1 MALLGTMQILLI
13 LLLAGHSLAETSV
26 FSGPRP
32 SARFIPPPPTLQD
45 VSSAS
50 GGIIDVFVEDQEA
63 APPSADGETAPP
75 PADDCMPFASVPG
88 LVGRMMA
95 GQAPATCSFA
105 DGSVGVSAGRTPS
118 PPAATGPPL
127 EPRAPLAPLPLPVGA
142 DQHLA
147 SAVRQL
153 DAMVRLERRLSDQVP
168 LAPERL
174 NTLHFR
180 SDAASQH
187 QGRRALRDLMV
198 IQLASNSSTR
208 AASATTTTTTTQ
220 SRSGNGRTMRVTVR
234 KTMVGEKRVPGCE
247 IEPEI
252 SCNRS
257 NKYRTADGSC
267 NNLKTPSLGRSGTG
281 LHRLL
286 NSTFSD
292 GIFGPRLLG
301 SGGSPLPSARRLSAS
316 LLSTNANADG
326 RVAVSLP
333 VFAEFLSHDLQQ
345 TGVFRLEGD
354 RPLDCCAADNH
365 PQCLPISVSGDD
377 PVFSAAGRRCMS
389 MTRSLPAPER
399 QCLPRPAAPLSRQTA
414 FLDGS
419 GLYGATAAD
428 TRRLRELRGGR
439 LRSNDGLLPTRD
451 ARDATAENAIL
462 SAVTSGRRRRDAFGR
477 PSIGFQDNGLFPRH
491 PFSAQFGGVLQPPHL
506 GPFEPFNTPL
516 GVPMDILQNGRFGDF
531 GNGFLNAPLQ
541 QSTPVDVAHF
551 GAGPQSH
558 VTFNNGYVSTATK
571 IQHPTAG
578 NPLGKTLSASSF
590 LQGGPGDLTK
600 EPKKYPHF
608 KGDDKIGNIFPRL
621 QNNVFPSDTAD
632 KRSESFPSVP
642 RPSGRYGPPKDYEGH
657 SEKNDY
663 LPNGKTQLF
672 PGFNE
677 EFDRLFSDRRPA
689 TENSPFKNEF
699 LGRIVAGA
707 PRSTSPAFSPASQPL
722 SRGPQRASADEVEEF
737 LPSRTPS
744 RNIAPGLISSRL
756 RAPSEVPPQEFS
768 SASVDPTLNEVAPE
782 RGPLNDDL
790 SIEVGSPIGNVDQ
803 SSLINVDVDA
813 DGESETSSNSF
824 FGPSAD
830 QSCSAGCRDCTCFD
844 AGNHRANE
852 QLHVALLHTVWLR
865 EHNRV
870 AGELA
875 RNHPDWDDERLF
887 QEARRVV
894 VAQLQHITYNEF
906 VPGTLGY
913 EYAATRGL
921 LPLSVGFSPLYNA
934 SVDPRPAVEFSTAA
948 FRAGH
953 SKLQGM
959 LRLVSRS
966 GQVDNSKLTDGAFNP
981 APLVDGRFFV
991 RLARGMIDQ
1000 PAEGTDANFAAA
1012 VHGEML
1018 GGVDLPALTIQ
1029 RGRDQ
1034 GLATYPAAVQL
1045 CHGKT
1050 LASWNDYSTFMDAE
1064 AVVELRTAYADPSD
1078 VDLYIGGMMER
1089 HAEGADLGPTFQCL
1103 VGDMFYRLRVGDRFF
1118 YDNADQAG
1126 TFDDAQLNELR
1137 KASMARI
1144 LCDNVGGDFDGVQPM
1159 AMLRPDERENPIVS
1173 CSSQA
1178 LPRVNLGVF

>member
-1 MALLGTMQILLI
+1 M
-13 LLLAGHSLAETSV
+13 LLLAGHGLAETSV

-50 GGIIDVFVEDQEA
+50 GGIIDVFVEDREA

-127 EPRAPLAPLPLPVGA
+127 EPRAPLAPLSLPVGA
-142 DQHLA
+142 DKHLA

-153 DAMVRLERRLSDQVP
+153 DAMVRLERRLSDQLP
-168 LAPERL
+168 LTPERL

-198 IQLASNSSTR
+198 VQLASNSSTR

-252 SCNRS
+252 SCDRS

-301 SGGSPLPSARRLSAS
+301 SGGSPLPSARRLSTS

-389 MTRSLPAPER
+389 MTRSLPAAER

-451 ARDATAENAIL
+451 ARDATAENTIL

-477 PSIGFQDNGLFPRH
+477 PSIGFPGNGLFARH
-491 PFSAQFGGVLQPPHL
+491 PFS
-506 GPFEPFNTPL
+506 
-516 GVPMDILQNGRFGDF
+516 
-531 GNGFLNAPLQ
+531 
-541 QSTPVDVAHF
+541 
-551 GAGPQSH
+551 
-558 VTFNNGYVSTATK
+558 
-571 IQHPTAG
+571 
-578 NPLGKTLSASSF
+578 
-590 LQGGPGDLTK
+590 
-600 EPKKYPHF
+600 
-608 KGDDKIGNIFPRL
+608 
-621 QNNVFPSDTAD
+621 
-632 KRSESFPSVP
+632 
-642 RPSGRYGPPKDYEGH
+642 
-657 SEKNDY
+657 
-663 LPNGKTQLF
+663 
-672 PGFNE
+672 
-677 EFDRLFSDRRPA
+677 
-689 TENSPFKNEF
+689 
-699 LGRIVAGA
+699 
-707 PRSTSPAFSPASQPL
+707 
-722 SRGPQRASADEVEEF
+722 
-737 LPSRTPS
+737 
-744 RNIAPGLISSRL
+744 
-756 RAPSEVPPQEFS
+756 
-768 SASVDPTLNEVAPE
+768 
-782 RGPLNDDL
+782 
-790 SIEVGSPIGNVDQ
+790 
-803 SSLINVDVDA
+803 
-813 DGESETSSNSF
+813 
-824 FGPSAD
+824 
-830 QSCSAGCRDCTCFD
+830 
-844 AGNHRANE
+844 NHRANE
-852 QLHVALLHTVWLR
+852 QLHGALLHTVWLR

-870 AGELA
+870 ADELA

-981 APLVDGRFFV
+981 APLVDGGFFV

-1000 PAEGTDANFAAA
+1000 PAESTDANFAAA

-1034 GLATYPAAVQL
+1034 GLATYPAAVQH
-1045 CHGKT
+1045 CHGNT
-1050 LASWNDYSTFMDAE
+1050 LASWNDYSAFMDAE
-1064 AVVELRTAYADPSD
+1064 AVEALRAAYADPSD

>member
-1 MALLGTMQILLI
+1 M
-13 LLLAGHSLAETSV
+13 
-26 FSGPRP
+26 
-32 SARFIPPPPTLQD
+32 QD

-50 GGIIDVFVEDQEA
+50 GGIIDVFVEDRA
-63 APPSADGETAPP
+63 PAPPSADGETAPP

-127 EPRAPLAPLPLPVGA
+127 EPRTPLAPLPLPVGA

-153 DAMVRLERRLSDQVP
+153 DAMVRLERRLSEQAP

-174 NTLHFR
+174 HTLHFR

-198 IQLASNSSTR
+198 VQLASNSSTR

-252 SCNRS
+252 SCDRS

-354 RPLDCCAADNH
+354 RPLDCCAADSH
-365 PQCLPISVSGDD
+365 PQCLPISVSGED
-377 PVFSAAGRRCMS
+377 PVFSAAGRRCIS

-399 QCLPRPAAPLSRQTA
+399 QCLPRSAAPLSRQTA

-419 GLYGATAAD
+419 GLYGANAAD

-451 ARDATAENAIL
+451 ARDATAENTIL

-477 PSIGFQDNGLFPRH
+477 PSIGFPDNGLFPRH
-491 PFSAQFGGVLQPPHL
+491 PFSAQFGGVLQPPL
-506 GPFEPFNTPL
+506 PGPL
-516 GVPMDILQNGRFGDF
+516 GSFNAPLVVPMGILKNGRFDNF
-531 GNGFLNAPLQ
+531 GN
-541 QSTPVDVAHF
+541 
-551 GAGPQSH
+551 
-558 VTFNNGYVSTATK
+558 
-571 IQHPTAG
+571 
-578 NPLGKTLSASSF
+578 
-590 LQGGPGDLTK
+590 
-600 EPKKYPHF
+600 
-608 KGDDKIGNIFPRL
+608 
-621 QNNVFPSDTAD
+621 
-632 KRSESFPSVP
+632 
-642 RPSGRYGPPKDYEGH
+642 
-657 SEKNDY
+657 
-663 LPNGKTQLF
+663 
-672 PGFNE
+672 
-677 EFDRLFSDRRPA
+677 
-689 TENSPFKNEF
+689 
-699 LGRIVAGA
+699 
-707 PRSTSPAFSPASQPL
+707 
-722 SRGPQRASADEVEEF
+722 
-737 LPSRTPS
+737 
-744 RNIAPGLISSRL
+744 
-756 RAPSEVPPQEFS
+756 
-768 SASVDPTLNEVAPE
+768 
-782 RGPLNDDL
+782 
-790 SIEVGSPIGNVDQ
+790 
-803 SSLINVDVDA
+803 
-813 DGESETSSNSF
+813 
-824 FGPSAD
+824 
-830 QSCSAGCRDCTCFD
+830 
-844 AGNHRANE
+844 GNHRANE
-852 QLHVALLHTVWLR
+852 QLHGALLHTVWLR

-870 AGELA
+870 ADELA

-981 APLVDGRFFV
+981 APLVDEGFFV

-1012 VHGEML
+1012 LHGEML

-1050 LASWNDYSTFMDAE
+1050 LASWNDFSTFMDAE
-1064 AVVELRTAYADPSD
+1064 AVEELRTAYADPSD